1 MSSQHFA
8 PLHAGYEAAP
18 DNTRAGAT
26 LAGPRNDA
34 IVLPMTTL
42 LDQGIQA
49 VRALPPERQDMAG
62 ELLLRLAATTAQYE
76 LTVEQIEDL
85 KLAIAQADRGE
96 FASDQ
101 EVAEIPPLRS
111 ALVRAS
117 RR

>member
-1 MSSQHFA
+1 M
-8 PLHAGYEAAP
+8 
-18 DNTRAGAT
+18 
-26 LAGPRNDA
+26 
-34 IVLPMTTL
+34 
-42 LDQGIQA
+42 
-49 VRALPPERQDMAG
+49 RALPPERQDMAG